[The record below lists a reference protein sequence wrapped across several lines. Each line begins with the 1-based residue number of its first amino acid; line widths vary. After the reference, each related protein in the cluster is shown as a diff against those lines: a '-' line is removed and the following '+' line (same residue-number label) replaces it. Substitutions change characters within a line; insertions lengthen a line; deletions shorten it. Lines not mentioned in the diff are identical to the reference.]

1 MNQAKKDYIFYS
13 IVIIFAVFFLT
24 STPQIQSTNQSFII
38 GPTTWPYILLI
49 LMVFLG
55 LYGIVSTLIKAKIMK
70 SEEITAVQGETEPV
84 RKIFKLSIP
93 IVSLLVV
100 IIYVLLLNIIGFIFS
115 TILFLYGITL
125 LLGTK
130 KQWTAILFSII
141 TMAIF
146 VILFSVLLQIPLPRG
161 VGVFRAFSL
170 FFY

>member
-13 IVIIFAVFFLT
+13 IVIIFATFFLA

-38 GPTTWPYILLI
+38 GPKTWPYILLI
-49 LMVFLG
+49 LMIFLG
-55 LYGIVSTLIKAKIMK
+55 LYGIISTLIKSKVMK
-70 SEEITAVQGETEPV
+70 SEQITSEEEAEPV

-93 IVSLLVV
+93 IISLLVV

-130 KQWTAILFSII
+130 KQTTAILFAII

-161 VGVFRAFSL
+161 LGIFREFSL